1 MMIMVI
7 VVVER
12 IKRSRREEA
21 DGGQL
26 KWVVDKSRQ
35 LEEGKPYS
43 SDKLKMVARLM
54 LAGHEVIGGGGKG
67 RVWTG
72 LRSDTAHSPDPT

>member
-1 MMIMVI
+1 MMTIMVI
-7 VVVER
+7 VVIEI
-12 IKRSRREEA
+12 IKRSRHEEA

-35 LEEGKPYS
+35 LEGGKPYS
-43 SDKLKMVARLM
+43 SDKLKMVAIM

-72 LRSDTAHSPDPT
+72 AAV

>member
-1 MMIMVI
+1 MTIMVI

-26 KWVVDKSRQ
+26 KRVVDKSRQ
-35 LEEGKPYS
+35 LEEGKPYCTAHS
-43 SDKLKMVARLM
+43 RQIEKSLRLM
-54 LAGHEVIGGGGKG
+54 LPGHVVAVNAESGP
-67 RVWTG
+67 G
-72 LRSDTAHSPDPT
+72 LSQPTRDPT